1 MDPAHS
7 AGAEGRSETGIDS
20 SALDDFP
27 GMIWKWDLRSR
38 RVTCNATLVS
48 KLGEFPT
55 DTNRALNWW
64 RSRLHPDDAPRVWPA
79 FLHAIEDG
87 SPNISYEYRI
97 LDCTGAYLA
106 VDEHVSLIRDD
117 AGKLIRVLAVP
128 RDITR
133 RRQAEE
139 AQMRMTRILEAT
151 TDLVIM
157 ATAEGDIL
165 FMNAAG
171 RRMLGTEEQVEIDL
185 HISEMHPAW
194 ANEIVLKEGVPS
206 AIREGVWKGE
216 TALVHKDGHEIP
228 VSQVI
233 LSHKGA
239 DGRVEFL
246 SSIMR
251 DLSDRKKEEIER
263 IEWANRYDA
272 AIRASGQVLFDWN
285 SLTGEITYAGDLERL
300 FGRSLSQMSGGLD
313 RFRKLIHPFDLE
325 TFDSEINR
333 VLGTRDP
340 FYLKFRVLHK
350 NETYIFIEAKGYFF
364 LDRRGQIGRMVGFFA
379 DVTSGHRA
387 QEALARA
394 HENLEQRVEE
404 RTAELARSHVSLRLA
419 HEQAENASRAKS
431 EFLSRMSHELRTP
444 LNAILGFTQLLEMDS
459 TTTSQSESISHI
471 SRAGKHLLSLINE
484 VLDITRIESGRLTL
498 SSEPIFLP
506 HFLRDA
512 LDLIRPLAAR
522 HAIEA
527 QLDSSVT
534 MAAGNVFA
542 DPRRLKQ
549 VLLNLLSNAV
559 KYNRRGGQVIISC
572 QEEGQRIRINVSDT
586 GNGISPE
593 KMERLFLPFERLGA
607 EGTDIE
613 GAGIGLAL
621 SRVIMTALD
630 GEIGA
635 ESVPGKGSTFW
646 VTLPTVPAPK
656 PPTPDHSQ
664 RVETVL
670 ACPHPGRASGS
681 VKTLLYIEDQ
691 ELNLRLVERILHNR
705 PEYRLLTALRGKLGL
720 ELARQHCPDLVLLDL
735 NLPDISGDE
744 VLRRLKSDPVL
755 KGVPVLMVSADAM
768 TDRIEQ
774 LLALGADG
782 YLTKPY
788 KVTELLKR
796 IEEMLALS

>member
-1 MDPAHS
+1 M
-7 AGAEGRSETGIDS
+7 
-20 SALDDFP
+20 DDFP

-38 RVTCNATLVS
+38 RVVCNAALVS
-48 KLGEFPT
+48 KFGEFPT
-55 DTNRALNWW
+55 DTKRALEWW
-64 RSRLHPDDAPRVWPA
+64 RSRLHPDDAERVWDV
-79 FLHAIEDG
+79 FLRAIETG
-87 SPNISYEYRI
+87 SPSISHEYRI
-97 LDCTGAYLA
+97 RDCTGAYLA
-106 VDEHVSLIRDD
+106 VDEHVSLIRDPSR
-117 AGKLIRVLAVP
+117 KLIRVLAVP

-139 AQMRMTRILEAT
+139 AQVRMTRILQAT

-157 ATAEGDIL
+157 TTAEGQIL

-171 RRMLGTEEQVEIDL
+171 RRMLGAEEHDTIDI

-206 AIREGVWKGE
+206 AIRDGVWKGE
-216 TALVHKDGHEIP
+216 TALLHKDGHEVP

-239 DGRVEFL
+239 DGAVEFL

-251 DLSDRKKEEIER
+251 DLSGRKQEEIAR

-285 SLTGEITYAGDLERL
+285 SITSEITYAGDLERL
-300 FGRSLSQMSGGLD
+300 FGRSLSEMSGGLD

-325 TFDSEINR
+325 IFDLEIKR

-350 NETYIFIEAKGYFF
+350 NESYIFIEAKGYFF
-364 LDRRGQIGRMVGFFA
+364 LDRRGQTGRMVGFFA
-379 DVTSGHRA
+379 DVTSEHSA

-404 RTAELARSHVSLRLA
+404 RTAELARSHVSIRLA
-419 HEQAENASRAKS
+419 REQAESASRAKS

-459 TTTSQSESISHI
+459 TTSSQSESISHI

-506 HFLRDA
+506 QFLRDA
-512 LDLIRPLAAR
+512 LDLIRPLAVR

-527 QLDSSVT
+527 QLDPSVST
-534 MAAGNVFA
+534 AAGNVFA

-549 VLLNLLSNAV
+549 VFLNLLSNAV
-559 KYNRRGGQVIISC
+559 KYNRTGGKVIISC
-572 QEEGQRIRINVSDT
+572 KQEGQRIRINVTDT
-586 GNGISPE
+586 GNGILPE

-607 EGTDIE
+607 ESTDIE

-630 GEIGA
+630 GELGV

-646 VTLPTVPAPK
+646 VTLPSVPAPK
-656 PPTPDHSQ
+656 PPAPDHSQ
-664 RVETVL
+664 RSEAAP
-670 ACPHPGRASGS
+670 ACTPAKPAPTG

-705 PEYRLLTALRGKLGL
+705 PEYRLLTALLGGLGL
-720 ELARQHCPDLVLLDL
+720 ELARLHRPDLVLLDL
-735 NLPDISGDE
+735 NLPDISGVE
-744 VLRRLKSDPVL
+744 VLRRLKTDPVL
-755 KGVPVLMVSADAM
+755 KEVPVLMVSADAM
-768 TDRIEQ
+768 SDRIEQ

-788 KVTELLKR
+788 KVTEFLRR
-796 IEEMLALS
+796 IEEMLALP